1 MNRNVRNVRFFTLVL
16 LGIILI
22 VSSIRVT
29 ARQQLLGQLTIDSNS
44 GTSFITMNGEL
55 TVSGSTVLPATEIVT
70 PGESTAKISFG
81 KAGQIKIAPNSKM
94 NLNFSET
101 TISSV
106 FSSGQLTMVAAP
118 NIGITIQTTDGVVTN
133 PDQSKN
139 SVITVDF
146 VNGKTR
152 VRTQLGTAAFNGT
165 PITEGQ
171 TFSEG
176 TLTNHPE
183 VINSIPGVRESSL
196 SNSFVSA
203 IFTSFLRATHIGNV
217 ILDTNAQAG
226 TSAPEISNFGD
237 PHDIISRHN

>member
-1 MNRNVRNVRFFTLVL
+1 MNRYARSVRFFTLFL
-16 LGIILI
+16 LGTTLMA
-22 VSSIRVT
+22 SSITVT
-29 ARQQLLGQLTIDSNS
+29 ARRQLLGQLTIEGSS
-44 GTSFITMNGEL
+44 VTSSITMNGEL

-70 PGESTAKISFG
+70 PGESSAKISFG
-81 KAGQIKIAPNSKM
+81 KAGQIELAPNSKM

-106 FSSGQLTMVAAP
+106 LTSGQLTMAAAP
-118 NIGITIQTTDGVVTN
+118 NIGITIQTPDGVVTN

-139 SVITVDF
+139 SIFIIDF

-165 PITEGQ
+165 AIMEGQ

-176 TLTNHPE
+176 MSNLTTNISE
-183 VINSIPGVRESSL
+183 
-196 SNSFVSA
+196 NSFVSA

-217 ILDTNAQAG
+217 VLDTNPQNG
-226 TSAPEISNFGD
+226 TAETQISNFGE
-237 PHDIISRHN
+237 PQHVISHHH

>member
-1 MNRNVRNVRFFTLVL
+1 MNRNARGVRFFTLIL

-22 VSSIRVT
+22 ASSIIVT
-29 ARQQLLGQLTIDSNS
+29 ARHQLFGQLTIENNS
-44 GTSFITMNGEL
+44 GASFITMNGEL

-70 PGESTAKISFG
+70 PGESSAKISFG
-81 KAGQIKIAPNSKM
+81 KVGQIELAPNSKM

-106 FSSGQLTMVAAP
+106 LTSGQLTMAATP
-118 NIGITIQTTDGVVTN
+118 NIGITIKTPDGVITN

-139 SVITVDF
+139 SVIVVNF

-152 VRTQLGTAAFNGT
+152 VRTQFGTAAFNGT
-165 PITEGQ
+165 VITEGQ

-176 TLTNHPE
+176 MVDSTTDIHE
-183 VINSIPGVRESSL
+183 NSH

-203 IFTSFLRATHIGNV
+203 IFTSFLRATHFGNLV
-217 ILDTNAQAG
+217 LDTNAQAE
-226 TSAPEISNFGD
+226 TSESKIADFGINGPHIS
-237 PHDIISRHN
+237 HH